1 MPCTQGVGKPP
12 PSTGLQCNEEERQI
26 NGPWWFRLM
35 SAWMRDVCRENSTP
49 VLGELGMV
57 FLEELTSDSKF
68 EGQSGSV
75 LRTE

>member
-1 MPCTQGVGKPP
+1 
-12 PSTGLQCNEEERQI
+12 
-26 NGPWWFRLM
+26 M

-75 LRTE
+75 LRIELYPFEIHMLKP